1 MAAAKAWLAAKE
13 NHGRSAAPTPKRAN
27 EQLLSGLRPGK
38 PGGSPDANLLSA
50 LGCALQDSNR
60 RASSD
65 DPTRRSSSRPRAA
78 PPRRRRRR
86 AAAASFEAGDH
97 DALALASGLPAA
109 ALSAADRWLSET
121 LLESAAA
128 VAAETAALCARE
140 ALLDA
145 DGAAA
150 KLTAEQCDCA
160 IDRDLLTRAER
171 DGATRRRGGG
181 GSAEVMRELAKKATR
196 DELERALKTHRKTA
210 DLVALGLAAP
220 PTSEGELR
228 KAYHKM
234 ARAHHPDK
242 GGDPAK
248 FRRLKDAYTRATK
261 QFKRARPAKEER
273 AEKPEEEAEKPEAEK
288 PEAEKPE
295 AEKPEEEDEAREG
308 EAMAKEDKDERVREE
323 DDVEEGKATDS
334 DAEDATPP
342 PSPKAT
348 DSSSDAASS
357 SSEHATTVEA
367 CAARARHAAATV
379 NRLAQ
384 LAMLWSRTVAEVCP
398 PENDEAEAAL
408 DALARSRLEEATGG
422 GDDHVLVSAV
432 SRLLASARDAVN
444 ASAYAAGARQPVLDA
459 SEAVNEAIEAARDA
473 AGADGDAMA
482 PSARS
487 CRRAGDDLVR
497 YRVSIAA
504 IDLKSACDRAARATH
519 RCAQAA
525 TRAATE
531 AAAKL
536 TKAHEDLARRAAAP
550 PRDDDDD
557 EEEEDK
563 DDDGDDEKPAPAPE
577 APREDEDTEA
587 KLRGSRGGGGAAR
600 AALAVVRGA
609 PRGAAP
615 RCAPSADQARR
626 CARCAA
632 AGPTIDDVATRYASA
647 RDAKRALEAA
657 SAWLLADAPEA
668 EATAEALD
676 ARVFLVCAVH
686 DGAACRSLCA
696 ALAPRLAA
704 AVRGAPGGDEL
715 AKRTCGAILGRI
727 AVLAG
732 RFEVV

>member
-1 MAAAKAWLAAKE
+1 MELAPRHVPPRDAVGLVASGPRCSTMAAAKAWLAAKE
-13 NHGRSAAPTPKRAN
+13 NHGRSATPAPKRAN
-27 EQLLSGLRPGK
+27 EKLLSGLRPGK

-60 RASSD
+60 CASSD
-65 DPTRRSSSRPRAA
+65 DPHAALLVASLVRLRHAGDGAGRPRFPSVDVSDLKPSRLPETA
-78 PPRRRRRR
+78 R
-86 AAAASFEAGDH
+86 AAVAAWAAGTLAPDHCGLVLEASFEAGDH

-121 LLESAAA
+121 LLRKGAAA

-171 DGATRRRGGG
+171 DGADAAPPRRWRLR
-181 GSAEVMRELAKKATR
+181 AEVMRELVRLGAPAEARDASESDALQDLMGRIEAKKAAK

-210 DLVALGLAAP
+210 DLAALGLAAP

-261 QFKRARPAKEER
+261 QFKRANPAKTER
-273 AEKPEEEAEKPEAEK
+273 AEKPEEA
-288 PEAEKPE
+288 
-295 AEKPEEEDEAREG
+295 AEKPEEEEDDDEAREG
-308 EAMAKEDKDERVREE
+308 EAMAKEDKDERVRDE
-323 DDVEEGKATDS
+323 DDVEEGKATDSSS

-422 GDDHVLVSAV
+422 GDDHVLV
-432 SRLLASARDAVN
+432 
-444 ASAYAAGARQPVLDA
+444 
-459 SEAVNEAIEAARDA
+459 
-473 AGADGDAMA
+473 
-482 PSARS
+482 
-487 CRRAGDDLVR
+487 
-497 YRVSIAA
+497 
-504 IDLKSACDRAARATH
+504 RAAQESEIPNFKGSDLGYFPLVSADFWTSDHLSERPRRVDAFSG
-519 RCAQAA
+519 
-525 TRAATE
+525 TRARGT
-531 AAAKL
+531 L
-536 TKAHEDLARRAAAP
+536 TLKRR
-550 PRDDDDD
+550 
-557 EEEEDK
+557 
-563 DDDGDDEKPAPAPE
+563 
-577 APREDEDTEA
+577 
-587 KLRGSRGGGGAAR
+587 
-600 AALAVVRGA
+600 
-609 PRGAAP
+609 
-615 RCAPSADQARR
+615 
-626 CARCAA
+626 
-632 AGPTIDDVATRYASA
+632 
-647 RDAKRALEAA
+647 
-657 SAWLLADAPEA
+657 
-668 EATAEALD
+668 
-676 ARVFLVCAVH
+676 
-686 DGAACRSLCA
+686 
-696 ALAPRLAA
+696 
-704 AVRGAPGGDEL
+704 
-715 AKRTCGAILGRI
+715 
-727 AVLAG
+727 
-732 RFEVV
+732 

>member
-60 RASSD
+60 
-65 DPTRRSSSRPRAA
+65 
-78 PPRRRRRR
+78 
-86 AAAASFEAGDH
+86 
-97 DALALASGLPAA
+97 
-109 ALSAADRWLSET
+109 
-121 LLESAAA
+121 AAA

-171 DGATRRRGGG
+171 EGADAAPPRRWRLR
-181 GSAEVMRELAKKATR
+181 AEVMRELVRLGAPAEARDACESDALQDLMGRIEAKKATR

-210 DLVALGLAAP
+210 DLAALGLAAP

-261 QFKRARPAKEER
+261 QFKRAHPAKEER
-273 AEKPEEEAEKPEAEK
+273 AEKPEEEAEK

-308 EAMAKEDKDERVREE
+308 EAMAKEDKDERVRED

-342 PSPKAT
+342 A
-348 DSSSDAASS
+348 
-357 SSEHATTVEA
+357 
-367 CAARARHAAATV
+367 
-379 NRLAQ
+379 
-384 LAMLWSRTVAEVCP
+384 VAESDGLV
-398 PENDEAEAAL
+398 
-408 DALARSRLEEATGG
+408 
-422 GDDHVLVSAV
+422 VLVSAV
-432 SRLLASARDAVN
+432 NRLLASARDAVN

-482 PSARS
+482 AVGAILSA
-487 CRRAGDDLVR
+487 RAGDDLVR

-525 TRAATE
+525 TGVELNRWNAPSGKNFSLSAATE

-577 APREDEDTEA
+577 APRADEDTEA
-587 KLRGSRGGGGAAR
+587 KLRRLTREAEVLHARLSRSC
-600 AALAVVRGA
+600 AALRAELL
-609 PRGAAP
+609 P
-615 RCAPSADQARR
+615 RCAPSADQARALR
-626 CARCAA
+626 ALCAA
-632 AGPTIDDVATRYASA
+632 ALDRTIDDAATRYASA

>member
-60 RASSD
+60 CASSD
-65 DPTRRSSSRPRAA
+65 DPHAALLVASLVRLRHAGDGAGRPRFPSVDVSDLAVAA
-78 PPRRRRRR
+78 PRSRARRR
-86 AAAASFEAGDH
+86 AWAAGALAPDHCGLVLEASFEAGNH

-121 LLESAAA
+121 LFREGAAA

-171 DGATRRRGGG
+171 DGADAAPPRRWRLR
-181 GSAEVMRELAKKATR
+181 AEVMRELVRLGAPAEARDACESDALQDLMGRIEAKKATK

-210 DLVALGLAAP
+210 DLAALGLAAP

-261 QFKRARPAKEER
+261 QFKRAHPAKQEE
-273 AEKPEEEAEKPEAEK
+273 AEKPEEEAEKP
-288 PEAEKPE
+288 
-295 AEKPEEEDEAREG
+295 EKPEEEDEAREG
-308 EAMAKEDKDERVREE
+308 EAMAKEDKDERVRDE

-367 CAARARHAAATV
+367 CAARARAATV

-422 GDDHVLVSAV
+422 GDDHVLVLVSAV
-432 SRLLASARDAVN
+432 NRLLASARDAVN

-482 PSARS
+482 AVGAILSAR
-487 CRRAGDDLVR
+487 AGGDLVR

-536 TKAHEDLARRAAAP
+536 TAHEDLARRAAAP

-587 KLRGSRGGGGAAR
+587 KLRRLTREAEVLHARLSRSC
-600 AALAVVRGA
+600 AALRAELL
-609 PRGAAP
+609 P
-615 RCAPSADQARR
+615 RCAPSADQARALR
-626 CARCAA
+626 AFCAA
-632 AGPTIDDVATRYASA
+632 ALDRTIDDAAT
-647 RDAKRALEAA
+647 
-657 SAWLLADAPEA
+657 
-668 EATAEALD
+668 
-676 ARVFLVCAVH
+676 
-686 DGAACRSLCA
+686 
-696 ALAPRLAA
+696 
-704 AVRGAPGGDEL
+704 
-715 AKRTCGAILGRI
+715 RI